1 MKPASLLT
9 TLAILAIA
17 SARLL
22 AAEPRVPTFR
32 AVEIDSKIGIGYGIT
47 VADVDGD
54 KKPDILLV
62 DKDQVVWYQNPTWKK
77 HVIAE
82 KLTPKDHVCI
92 AAADIDGD
100 GKAEIAVGAEWNPGD
115 TENSGAVF
123 YLIPPADRTQK
134 WEAVKLPHE
143 PTVHRMR
150 WVKNSAGKYDLVV
163 VPLHG
168 RGNKNG
174 AGDGAKVLAYKMPA
188 NPKDPWTTELLNN
201 SMHMTHNFQ
210 AVHWSRQPGDEIL
223 LGGKEGVTY
232 LVPQGGNWKATQIIA
247 NAPGQPSIPGVGEVR
262 VGDTPSKN
270 TFIATVEPMHG
281 NQLAIYTAAS
291 VDAPSG
297 LWRRTLLDDTLVDGH
312 ALACGDLAGT
322 GSDQIV
328 VGWRAMGKAGA
339 KVGIKLFTPLDKEG
353 KNWKQT
359 LVDDN
364 GMACEDLCL
373 ADLNGDGKL
382 DIIAAGR
389 ATKNVKI
396 YLNQGVK

>member
-9 TLAILAIA
+9 TSAILAFA
-17 SARLL
+17 AARLFS
-22 AAEPRVPTFR
+22 AEPPIPTFK

-100 GKAEIAVGAEWNPGD
+100 GKAEIAIGAEWNPGD

-150 WVKNSAGKYDLVV
+150 WVKNAQGKYDLVV

-174 AGDGAKVLAYKMPA
+174 VGDGAKVLAYKMPT
-188 NPKDPWTTELLNN
+188 NPKDPWTTELVNN

-210 AVHWSRQPGDEIL
+210 AVHWSRQAGDEIL
-223 LGGKEGVTY
+223 LGGKEGITY
-232 LVPQGGNWKATQIIA
+232 LVRQGGNWKATPIVGGA
-247 NAPGQPSIPGVGEVR
+247 NVPGVGEGR
-262 VGDTPSKN
+262 VGETASKT
-270 TFIATVEPMHG
+270 TFMPPVEPMHG
-281 NQLAIYTAAS
+281 NQLAIYTAPS
-291 VDAPSG
+291 VNATSG
-297 LWRRTLLDDTLVDGH
+297 LWNRTLLDDTLVDGH
-312 ALACGDLAGT
+312 ALACGDLADT

-396 YLNQGVK
+396 YFNEGAK